1 MELSGIVEEFIRE
14 RFRGQ
19 VNYEIDKVIRCYRG
33 GRSFCFCYFALTKWF
48 KRKGRLGFYGQFVKY
63 I

>member
-33 GRSFCFCYFALTKWF
+33 GEVFLFLLFCVN
-48 KRKGRLGFYGQFVKY
+48 QVV
-63 I
+63 

>member
-1 MELSGIVEEFIRE
+1 MELSDIEEEFIRE

-33 GRSFCFCYFALTKWF
+33 GEVFVFAIL
-48 KRKGRLGFYGQFVKY
+48 R
-63 I
+63 

>member
-1 MELSGIVEEFIRE
+1 MVLSQVNGVVGHRRGVFVRE

-33 GRSFCFCYFALTKWF
+33 GEVFVFAIL
-48 KRKGRLGFYGQFVKY
+48 R
-63 I
+63 